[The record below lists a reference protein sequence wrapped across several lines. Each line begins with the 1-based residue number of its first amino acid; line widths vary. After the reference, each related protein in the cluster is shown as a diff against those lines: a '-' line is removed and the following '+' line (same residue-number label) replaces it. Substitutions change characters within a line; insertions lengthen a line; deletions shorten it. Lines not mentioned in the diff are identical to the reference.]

1 VFLFLFVCFQV
12 NNGTALDRSIQ
23 SYFRNAQ
30 TVQKLHEMSKYPI
43 LDVYSRD
50 MIAKPRETLHKL
62 CNFLSVTCYS
72 EFVDLTLNILY
83 SKPSKTRYSVEWTK
97 EQKERVTNDISKYQ
111 FLKSQFSF
119 DSD

>member
-1 VFLFLFVCFQV
+1 MLKQ
-12 NNGTALDRSIQ
+12 
-23 SYFRNAQ
+23 
-30 TVQKLHEMSKYPI
+30 LHEMSKYPI

-62 CNFLSVTCYS
+62 CNFLRVPCYD
-72 EFVDLTLNILY
+72 EFVDLALKIVY
-83 SKPSKTRYSVEWTK
+83 SKPSKTRYSVKWTK
-97 EQKERVTNDISKYQ
+97 QQKERVTDEISKYQ

>member
-1 VFLFLFVCFQV
+1 MFVCFQV
-12 NNGTALDRSIQ
+12 VNGSVLNSSITM
-23 SYFRNAQ
+23 YFKRAQ

-50 MIAKPRETLHKL
+50 VIAKPRETLHKL
-62 CNFLSVTCYS
+62 CDFLGVTSYD
-72 EFVDLTLNILY
+72 EFVDLALKIIY
-83 SKPSKTRYSVEWTK
+83 SKPSKTRYSVKWTK
-97 EQKERVTNDISKYQ
+97 GQKERVTNEMSKYQ